1 MQHALMA
8 MLCSPKF
15 LFRAELDDRPD
26 SVEPHP
32 IGEFELASRLSYFL
46 WSSLPD
52 DELFKLAGEK
62 KLSANLEA
70 QVRRMLKDPRSK
82 ALVDNFAMKWLRLDS
97 LKTHQADAK
106 LFPNFDKDLREAMLQ
121 ESRWFLHHMLRED
134 RSLLEL
140 IDANYTFLNQR
151 LANHYRIADTL
162 GNPSGAK
169 VKKKGDPIP
178 GDRFVRVELQGSER
192 GGLLTQSSLLTM
204 TSPPTRTS
212 PVKRGAWVLENILGT
227 PPPPPPPDVPELDQK
242 ETKATTLRER
252 LEQHRANAN
261 CAGCHAKID
270 PLGFAFENYD
280 AVGVFRTKEANKNID
295 ASGTLPDGRKIN
307 GMGDLKKALLADK
320 ENFARHVTEK
330 MLTYA
335 LGRGLEYYDKRAID
349 RIVSEA
355 AKDDFK
361 LSRIVIAVVQSD
373 PFLLRRGKGQGQ

>member
-1 MQHALMA
+1 
-8 MLCSPKF
+8 
-15 LFRAELDDRPD
+15 LDDRPD
-26 SVEPHP
+26 SAEPHP
-32 IGEFELASRLSYFL
+32 IGEFPLASRLSYFL

-82 ALVDNFAMKWLRLDS
+82 ALVDNFAMEWLRLDS

-106 LFPNFDKDLREAMLQ
+106 LFPNFDKELSQAMRQETQSFLQ
-121 ESRWFLHHMLRED
+121 HMLREN

-140 IDANYTFLNQR
+140 IDADYTFLNSR
-151 LANHYRIADTL
+151 LASHYRIADTL
-162 GNPSGAK
+162 GNPSGANVEK
-169 VKKKGDPIP
+169 NGDPIP
-178 GDRFVRVELQGSER
+178 TDRFVRVQLQGSER
-192 GGLLTQSSLLTM
+192 GGILTQASLLTM

-242 ETKATTLRER
+242 EIKATTLRER
-252 LEQHRANAN
+252 LEQHRANAA

-280 AVGVFRTKEANKNID
+280 AVGVFRKKEGNNDID

-320 ENFARHVTEK
+320 EKFARHVTEK

-335 LGRGLEYYDKRAID
+335 LGRGVEYYDRPAID
-349 RIVSEA
+349 RIVSEV

-361 LSRIVIAVVQSD
+361 LSRMVIAIVQSD
-373 PFLLRRGKGQGQ
+373 PFRLRRGKDQAQ